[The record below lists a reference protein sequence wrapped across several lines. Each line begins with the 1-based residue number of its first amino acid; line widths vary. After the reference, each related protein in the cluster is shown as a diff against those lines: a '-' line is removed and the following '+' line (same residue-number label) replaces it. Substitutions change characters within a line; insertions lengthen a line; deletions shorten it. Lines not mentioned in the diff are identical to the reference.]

1 VFLLLSSVLPFWGVR
16 LDTILSHLLK
26 VWGPCHQAFHEVT
39 IFSLIV
45 PIFTWVVSITLELTH
60 TSIWCR
66 QDAARKAFAG
76 LVISLLVWLRHMVFL
91 NHNYCWAWAGGFSG
105 EASASV
111 RMVVLFFHAYD
122 SFLLYFNYV
131 ILAFREG
138 WRSRGRL
145 SSHHTLFHSLL
156 PSLGISWFIRA
167 PKVVGNSH
175 RNWVGTSSML
185 ELRGGL
191 LHVVSEITKAW
202 SVSSF
207 IPLVSVRSRTVS
219 VWNILFRNSAFTEG
233 GFGSHTISSRI
244 SLVRNDSWSWG
255 ELSLLVKLAVDVA
268 LRPWLRLTVQGLII
282 SAPQACVRTQGSRV
296 RASQFLLLC
305 LGQ

>member
-1 VFLLLSSVLPFWGVR
+1 MFLLIRSVLPFWGVR

-39 IFSLIV
+39 IFSLVV
-45 PIFTWVVSITLELTH
+45 PIFSLVVSITLELTH

-66 QDAARKAFAG
+66 KDTAGKAFAG
-76 LVISLLVWLRHMVFL
+76 LIISLLVWLRNMVFL
-91 NHNYCWAWAGGFSG
+91 NHNYCWPRAGGFSG

-131 ILAFREG
+131 VLAFREG
-138 WRSRGRL
+138 WRSWGRL
-145 SSHHTLFHSLL
+145 SSYNTFFHFRL
-156 PSLGISWFIRA
+156 PGLRISRLVRA
-167 PKVVGNSH
+167 PKVIGNSH

-185 ELRGGL
+185 ELGGGL
-191 LHVVSEITKAW
+191 LHVVSEIAEAW

-207 IPLVSVRSRTVS
+207 ITLVSVRARTVS
-219 VWNILFRNSAFTEG
+219 VWYILFRNSAFTEG

-244 SLVRNDSWSWG
+244 SLIRNDSRSRV
-255 ELSLLVKLAVDVA
+255 ELSLLVKLTVDVA
-268 LRPWLRLTVQGLII
+268 LRPWLRLTVQGKVII
-282 SAPQACVRTQGSRV
+282 AP
-296 RASQFLLLC
+296 
-305 LGQ
+305 